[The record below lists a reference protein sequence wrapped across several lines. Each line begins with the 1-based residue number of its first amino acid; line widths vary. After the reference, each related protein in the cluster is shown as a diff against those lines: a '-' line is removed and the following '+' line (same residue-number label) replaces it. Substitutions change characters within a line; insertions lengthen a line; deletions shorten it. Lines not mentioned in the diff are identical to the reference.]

1 MAQLRAGETD
11 GLLIGLIG
19 DEDTV
24 TGFLLSGIGHT
35 DQKNKKNFFVVDN
48 SEYSL
53 CGLTPSPSAIL
64 PSRSHIDSTHLQP
77 LPPLFFV
84 ALETTTSQIETA
96 FKELTSRKDVAL
108 VLINQQVANE
118 IRWLLDEYR
127 KAIPAV
133 LEIPSKA
140 HPYDPTKDSIMLR
153 VQQLLGNR

>member
-48 SEYSL
+48 K
-53 CGLTPSPSAIL
+53 
-64 PSRSHIDSTHLQP
+64 
-77 LPPLFFV
+77 
-84 ALETTTSQIETA
+84 TTTSQIETA